1 MYAILFNILICSEEL
16 KRAMLRRPPLSNTS
30 TSSMGVFYIK
40 QHYRYAKQF
49 DLFEYLYVL
58 PY

>member
-1 MYAILFNILICSEEL
+1 
-16 KRAMLRRPPLSNTS
+16 MLRRPPLSNTS